1 MDDWSKQL
9 EETLDT
15 MAGNLEQ
22 FFLELTD
29 EAESWA
35 HSVMDFSEAIA
46 SQIEGYIPPD
56 FDQQVN
62 EFLEPVLVGLT
73 ELEAAIEQTVEAAS
87 QPLTYT
93 INPILNH
100 HASCV
105 GCRHYH
111 GQIYG
116 DQMLVC
122 GMHPYGWDADT
133 CPDWQSS
140 WTDPY

>member
-22 FFLELTD
+22 FFLGLTD

-35 HSVMDFSEAIA
+35 NSVMDFSEAIA

-87 QPLTYT
+87 QPLAYT

-100 HASCV
+100 HAACV